1 MSYDIGRHYD
11 IVTWQWQGDEIS
23 GSNLSTEPF
32 HPVIGHWTQP
42 ASQPGSQ
49 ANPSGCQVT
58 NEAHWKLERNKNIQ
72 PTSCLLTP
80 LSSLANFIAN
90 IRSTN
95 RGHLLGVKFC
105 KTDFLFCCWKTSWS
119 DYSQASLAVLI
130 QQAGRIFRKM
140 IWWWGGSPTVWNW
153 RNDTNINCQSYDWD
167 LGQNQISSFCET
179 TRNFIEKY
187 KPQLEQ
193 VFVRGFSFK
202 YLKFH
207 CWGQF

>member
-1 MSYDIGRHYD
+1 MRPCHR
-11 IVTWQWQGDEIS
+11 
-23 GSNLSTEPF
+23 
-32 HPVIGHWTQP
+32 
-42 ASQPGSQ
+42 SQ
-49 ANPSGCQVT
+49 ANPGWFQVT
-58 NEAHWKLERNKNIQ
+58 NPAEEKYKHLTNILH
-72 PTSCLLTP
+72 PPPPFSP
-80 LSSLANFIAN
+80 ANFIAN

-140 IWWWGGSPTVWNW
+140 IWWWGGSPTVWN
-153 RNDTNINCQSYDWD
+153 INCQSYDWD
-167 LGQNQISSFCET
+167 LGQNQISSFCEN

-207 CWGQF
+207 SWGQF